1 MGVCCVHNRDTAR
14 FFGWFAKRYRK
25 RFARKGLEPSQ
36 KHLMKGLTSSG
47 FNGASLLDIGCGIG
61 YLHQRLLQ
69 AGAASAVGVDLS
81 AKMLEEAREEAR
93 QQGLAERTHYR
104 EGDFV
109 ELADVLTPADI
120 VILDKVICC
129 YPDAGA
135 LVGRSARMARRL
147 YAFTIPRDRWTV
159 RVVMLVSR
167 ILMAII
173 RCGFRPYVHDV
184 TAIDRG
190 VMQAGFVRV
199 FEEYN
204 LMWLTRVYARRLEP

>member
-1 MGVCCVHNRDTAR
+1 
-14 FFGWFAKRYRK
+14 
-25 RFARKGLEPSQ
+25 
-36 KHLMKGLTSSG
+36 
-47 FNGASLLDIGCGIG
+47 
-61 YLHQRLLQ
+61 
-69 AGAASAVGVDLS
+69 
-81 AKMLEEAREEAR
+81 
-93 QQGLAERTHYR
+93 
-104 EGDFV
+104 
-109 ELADVLTPADI
+109 
-120 VILDKVICC
+120 
-129 YPDAGA
+129 
-135 LVGRSARMARRL
+135 MARRL